1 MACFLTPATAAIITT
16 CIKKKI
22 NPKYHLEWLNL
33 MFWGGVIML
42 IVDHLATGELVLY
55 SPFLTAMKNP
65 AEIPIMLKEI
75 ITIGGTM
82 TLAIIFTWATMVIIA
97 NALEKKS
104 LPLLDKK

>member
-1 MACFLTPATAAIITT
+1 MACFITPAVAAIITT
-16 CIKKKI
+16 SLKKKI
-22 NPKYHLEWLNL
+22 HPKYHLEWLNL

-55 SPFLTAMKNP
+55 PPFLTAMKNP
-65 AEIPIMLKEI
+65 AEILIMLKEI
-75 ITIGGTM
+75 ITVGGTM
-82 TLAIIFTWATMVIIA
+82 TVAIIFTWLAMVIIA